1 MFLLFSCFS
10 GTSTFS
16 NTPGRDLED
25 KWSLDRVSAVF
36 KFYRLQEE
44 TWRTGGVLIGFVILD
59 LDETYT
65 EASEV

>member
-1 MFLLFSCFS
+1 MSS
-10 GTSTFS
+10 K
-16 NTPGRDLED
+16 TPGRDLED